1 MEISTA
7 TKYDGVLNLLK
18 PPGMTSHDV
27 VSFLRR
33 QFGIKKIGHAGTLDP
48 QAAGVL
54 PLCLG
59 QGTRLI
65 EYLMNHDKEYLCEM
79 TLGITTTTQDAWG
92 EAVTCRDYRQVTL
105 EMLQNILPR
114 FVGEITQI
122 VPSFSAVKVQGVPL
136 YKRARKGLEIT
147 PVARQVYI
155 YRLEIVKFTPPKVT
169 MFIHCGKGTYVRTIC
184 HDLGKELGVGAHLS
198 FLLRTRVGGF
208 SLSDSLTL
216 EEIASLQE
224 KSLLPL
230 EHCLHGM
237 RKFVLA
243 DDDLRRIKTGQKVIL
258 PERQKI
264 VKTAAIQPAEDVAI
278 LDEHGK
284 IQAIAS
290 ILSENEPKKI
300 LHGD

>member
-1 MEISTA
+1 M
-7 TKYDGVLNLLK
+7 
-18 PPGMTSHDV
+18 
-27 VSFLRR
+27 
-33 QFGIKKIGHAGTLDP
+33 
-48 QAAGVL
+48 
-54 PLCLG
+54 
-59 QGTRLI
+59 
-65 EYLMNHDKEYLCEM
+65 
-79 TLGITTTTQDAWG
+79 
-92 EAVTCRDYRQVTL
+92 
-105 EMLQNILPR
+105 
-114 FVGEITQI
+114 
-122 VPSFSAVKVQGVPL
+122 
-136 YKRARKGLEIT
+136 
-147 PVARQVYI
+147 
-155 YRLEIVKFTPPKVT
+155 
-169 MFIHCGKGTYVRTIC
+169 
-184 HDLGKELGVGAHLS
+184 
-198 FLLRTRVGGF
+198 GGF

-290 ILSENEPKKI
+290 ILSENETNILKPKKV